1 MPQKRFLIKT
11 IEEITPLLDFLQGNL
26 NFPSLMLL
34 HGNLGVGKTTLAKY
48 LLERLGIAKNEVKS
62 PTYSLI
68 NNFKSQ
74 FRGHPLSI
82 NHIDL
87 YRLEKPDPLL
97 LEEISQLL
105 AESQSLT
112 LIEWP
117 EKLDLTT
124 IIPKQLQLIKIDI
137 QLQKNHGREFTIKIK
152 P

>member
-11 IEEITPLLDFLQGNL
+11 VEEIPPIVDFLVERLNL
-26 NFPSLMLL
+26 PCLLLL
-34 HGNLGVGKTTLAKY
+34 HGNLGTGKTTLAKF

-68 NNFKSQ
+68 NNFQAQ
-74 FRGHPLSI
+74 FQGNTILI

-87 YRLEKPDPLL
+87 YRLEKPDALL
-97 LEEISQLL
+97 LQEISQLL
-105 AESQSLT
+105 SEPRSLT

-117 EKLDLTT
+117 EKLDLKS
-124 IIPKQLQLIKIDI
+124 IIPVRLQQIKIDLL
-137 QLQKNHGREFTIKIK
+137 LQGNQSREIIIKIK